1 MQSSAELYMNEY
13 YVEERR
19 NAFMFSIQNSKLDMQ
34 LKLHMKYK
42 EHACPQQSSG
52 SSCKCTSKSSFW
64 QPNHLT
70 VAASYKCIGLTYIL
84 SIPKP
89 VPDWNTSTH
98 RGPEA
103 FQCDHWKWVEKPIRS
118 SSQYQSLQD
127 PVILHV
133 AATHAKKDMLA
144 SLSCS
149 HSQCFCA
156 TYWSPL
162 FIFKH
167 DGALCMASKQY
178 LEHHQQLSV
187 AVLYRLFKWQLCS
200 HFFIVSASNEVL
212 LYVFS

>member
-1 MQSSAELYMNEY
+1 MYIK
-13 YVEERR
+13 V
-19 NAFMFSIQNSKLDMQ
+19 
-34 LKLHMKYK
+34 
-42 EHACPQQSSG
+42 
-52 SSCKCTSKSSFW
+52 SFW

-70 VAASYKCIGLTYIL
+70 VSASYKCIGLTYIL

-127 PVILHV
+127 PFILHV

-178 LEHHQQLSV
+178 PEHHQQLSV
-187 AVLYRLFKWQLCS
+187 AVLYRLFKWQLHSHIFYCECQQWSVTIRVQLSAATIHLLAACS
-200 HFFIVSASNEVL
+200 GMVQNGQTRWQMEFFSLKAVNIQNEKNYSL
-212 LYVFS
+212 CSQNR